1 MTIPS
6 NKRLGYSAVSNLFES
21 VFFAFIAIY
30 FGAGRILTNVKVGA
44 CLGVSIYKK
53 FDFRT
58 SNGYIKPIGI
68 DLNPYYVVNGY
79 YNTLASSITSILSFN
94 FKLVN
99 LCLIGIFL
107 LTNFVIWVVFG
118 RLTSNEIRNL
128 KDKISYTAWEF
139 CLGFLIFYYSTIRN
153 DEIATN
159 DLLVRHELLKYGGLF
174 LCVFLLK
181 CFHYLSVGRVY
192 TTASNV
198 HDATTLKFQYLRFS
212 IGLAVLNLVDV
223 MLINKYFQE
232 IISSYSGNS
241 KVSFKDNILITI
253 FGFEILHIFPLIILT
268 TVKYALN
275 CFELFKFGTLD
286 NLEFDSSNAESVK
299 WDDTKLKIIY
309 TCEFLVNLIRFGI
322 GCIFSILF
330 MYFYTFPFH
339 ILPSSYLS
347 LRLLVLKARCLL
359 DFRMKN
365 FQMQKLITP
374 RKVGSFEKCIIC
386 FDDLS
391 HGLLDDVR
399 VLKNCSHQFHYNCL
413 KNWVNYSSTCP
424 ICRKKL

>member
-1 MTIPS
+1 M
-6 NKRLGYSAVSNLFES
+6 
-21 VFFAFIAIY
+21 
-30 FGAGRILTNVKVGA
+30 GA

-53 FDFRT
+53 FDFRAP
-58 SNGYIKPIGI
+58 NGYIRPVGL
-68 DLNPYYVVNGY
+68 DLSPYYAVNSY

-139 CLGFLIFYYSTIRN
+139 CFGFLIFYYSTIRK
-153 DEIATN
+153 DEKATN
-159 DLLVRHELLKYGGLF
+159 DLQVKHELLKYGGLF

-181 CFHYLSVGRVY
+181 CFHYLSIGRVY
-192 TTASNV
+192 MTASDV
-198 HDATTLKFQYLRFS
+198 HDATILKFQYLRFS
-212 IGLAVLNLVDV
+212 IGLVVLNLVDI
-223 MLINKYFQE
+223 MLINKYFHE
-232 IISSYSGNS
+232 VISSYAGNS

-268 TVKYALN
+268 TIKYGLN
-275 CFELFKFGTLD
+275 CFELFKFGSLD
-286 NLEFDSSNAESVK
+286 NSNFDSSNVK
-299 WDDTKLKIIY
+299 AIQWNDTKLKIIY

-339 ILPSSYLS
+339 ILPSSYLT
-347 LRLLVLKARCLL
+347 LRLLVLKARRLL
-359 DFRMKN
+359 NFKMKN
-365 FQMQKLITP
+365 FQMQKLGIP
-374 RKVGSFEKCIIC
+374 HRMGSYEKCTIC

-391 HGLLDDVR
+391 NDLLDDVR
-399 VLKNCSHQFHYNCL
+399 VLNNCCHKFHYSCL
-413 KNWVNYSSTCP
+413 KRWVDYSDSCP
-424 ICRKKL
+424 ICRGKL